1 MVTGSAE
8 KSDLKLLIDKFN
20 AYVDQDRTSIVDL
33 EHLLRHNSHPKT
45 IRDLA
50 SACMNDRSLEKL
62 KKRKE
67 ILLLFIFFYVTS
79 SY

>member
-33 EHLLRHNSHPKT
+33 EHYCAT
-45 IRDLA
+45 IA
-50 SACMNDRSLEKL
+50 TQKL
-62 KKRKE
+62 YE
-67 ILLLFIFFYVTS
+67 S
-79 SY
+79 